1 MGTCCLNI
9 RYRYHRR
16 STFCNPNRNSHQ
28 IAVKMWL
35 LSSHTS
41 LDSNLSLEVPFII
54 TLQLRYQLSY
64 VNFMNTGPC
73 YRLVQIFIDSGQG
86 IQSWEQKLSN
96 IVKSVL
102 HLNCTSAL
110 HASSI
115 IIDDIELHMAI
126 SLGMS
131 SKPLLNLR
139 SVSAR
144 NLILAFLAN
153 GLHYV
158 NSSIY
163 ADSS

>member
-1 MGTCCLNI
+1 
-9 RYRYHRR
+9 
-16 STFCNPNRNSHQ
+16 
-28 IAVKMWL
+28 
-35 LSSHTS
+35 
-41 LDSNLSLEVPFII
+41 
-54 TLQLRYQLSY
+54 
-64 VNFMNTGPC
+64 MNTGAR
-73 YRLVQIFIDSGQG
+73 YRLVHIFIHSGQG
-86 IQSWEQKLSN
+86 IQSWEWKLSN
-96 IVKSVL
+96 IVTSVL
-102 HLNCTSAL
+102 HLNCTPAW

-115 IIDDIELHMAI
+115 IIDNVELHMAI
-126 SLGMS
+126 SLGMG